1 MGTRLLKGRRPSPNQ
16 LFAKEMVF
24 EFRVNKFPARAVVAL
39 SALIVCAVLLLAAVV
54 NGAVGLLTDPRVN
67 VSKEVLEGA
76 TRFVTYSA
84 ALNARLAEAE
94 FDQSDR
100 DLQRLDVLATR
111 AVNVSPWDYRQRFLL
126 ARVKEVEGDRPQAE
140 RVLQDAL
147 ELAPNFPD
155 VHWQLANL
163 FLRDGKLSKAIPEF
177 RTACALNP
185 SLLRGTIDLLW
196 RVAGGNLAPVQAVTP
211 RDPKSQLMLA
221 QFLLKQ
227 SRPAEAI
234 TVFSG
239 IDRNTLV
246 GLADTPG
253 FVDSLIAAGRV
264 EEARGLWV
272 GLVSGS
278 YAQPGRPLPAI
289 WNGDFESEISK
300 SLTQFDWNLARNE
313 YATPVIDPNTAHNGS
328 RSLRVDFAGRDT
340 TKVDGQVKQ
349 MLTVRPG
356 ARYRLECYVKTE
368 RFESPEGPRLAI
380 VDLPSG
386 AEVAA
391 SEPII
396 SGSNDWRPLAIDFQV
411 PSTTRAV
418 TVTIRRIP
426 KFSFDKP
433 TRGTIWFDDF
443 VLTERGQ

>member
-1 MGTRLLKGRRPSPNQ
+1 
-16 LFAKEMVF
+16 MVF
-24 EFRVNKFPARAVVAL
+24 EIKVNNFSARALVAL
-39 SALIVCAVLLLAAVV
+39 SALIGCTVLLFAAVTNCAVGV
-54 NGAVGLLTDPRVN
+54 LTDPRVN
-67 VSKEVLEGA
+67 VSKNLLEEA
-76 TRFVTYSA
+76 SRVVTHSA

-126 ARVKEVEGDRPQAE
+126 ARVKEAEGDRAQAE

-163 FLRDGKLSKAIPEF
+163 FLRDGKLSKAVPEF

-196 RVAGGNLAPVQAVTP
+196 RVSGGNLAPVQAVTP

-227 SRPAEAI
+227 SRSSEAI

-239 IDRNTLV
+239 IDRNTLI

-289 WNGDFESEISK
+289 WNGDFESDISK

-313 YATPVIDPNTAHNGS
+313 YATPTIDLNTAHNGS

-380 VDLPSG
+380 VDLASG
-386 AEVAA
+386 AEVAG

-396 SGSNDWRPLAIDFQV
+396 SGSNDWRPLTIDFQT

-443 VLTERGQ
+443 ALTERGQ